1 MVPTYKTKLN
11 REELCVAAMNEKDT
25 MTRPF
30 KTNILFNTGD
40 WDTKVGTQVIP
51 GVTDK
56 FDLGIQNE
64 AGQMLTVLSREHSGH
79 RKHRFPIIQEMTLHM
94 DITRWSISKSN

>member
-56 FDLGIQNE
+56 FDLGLQNE
-64 AGQMLTVLSREHSGH
+64 AGQSLTISPRERTGHS
-79 RKHRFPIIQEMTLHM
+79 KHPLPTTQETTLHM
-94 DITRWSISKSN
+94 VITRWSIPKSG

>member
-64 AGQMLTVLSREHSGH
+64 AGQRLIEFCQENAL
-79 RKHRFPIIQEMTLHM
+79 IIPNTLFQQHKRRLYTWTSP
-94 DITRWSISKSN
+94 DGQH

>member
-64 AGQMLTVLSREHSGH
+64 AGQRLTEFCQENALVIANIRFQQH
-79 RKHRFPIIQEMTLHM
+79 RRRLYTWPSPHGQY
-94 DITRWSISKSN
+94 